1 MTIHISTTDDFL
13 RALRD
18 SEEFKSAARRE
29 LLTEELLGVP
39 RQLVDMQRT
48 QNAMLE
54 DQREMR
60 AKFDALQEVQNAML
74 EDQREMRKTQNAML
88 EEQREMRKTQNAMLE
103 EQREMRAKSNS
114 LQKAQNALLETVAT
128 LLRDTSEIKTDT
140 RALHGVYRREHQDF
154 HRFRGNYANHA
165 ARENRY
171 EIVNLFV
178 RSRMMRRIR
187 YNVLDSDALD
197 TMIEEKYDSLDE
209 LGLSD
214 DALNSFPTADLVI
227 EVTERRSSKPGFYI
241 VVEASF
247 TATGSDVTRASERA
261 RILQCATELDTYAVV
276 GAVRLAPNIEGLVTE
291 NIDRYLE
298 AGGGIEVLWFPIAEE
313 DLEPSDPC

>member
-60 AKFDALQEVQNAML
+60 KTQNAML

-103 EQREMRAKSNS
+103 EQREMRAKSDA
-114 LQKAQNALLETVAT
+114 LQEAQNALLETVAT

-140 RALHGVYRREHQDF
+140 RALHGMYRREHQDF
-154 HRFRGNYANHA
+154 HRFRGNYGSHA

-171 EIVNLFV
+171 EIVNLFA

-187 YNVLDSDALD
+187 YNVLDTDALD

-298 AGGGIEVLWFPIAEE
+298 ADGGIEVLWFPIAEE